1 MGYFDDK
8 KQLVDAFNYIKN
20 EYGDKILYSPEKLRT
35 LLMDL
40 APGFQKQT
48 RIFLNVLHNA
58 EIVKL
63 AQTNSNVSFDLL
75 IKRICD
81 DVGLSEPWAQEAAS
95 MLFGFWGVRRR
106 FELSRLLLI
115 ILKPI
120 VMMKKLSTLENR
132 WLPEH
137 ITMLLL
143 IRLLSVSLCS
153 WKTGIFQMRKHIAK
167 RYWI

>member
-20 EYGDKILYSPEKLRT
+20 EYGEKILYSPEKLRT

-75 IKRICD
+75 I
-81 DVGLSEPWAQEAAS
+81 
-95 MLFGFWGVRRR
+95 
-106 FELSRLLLI
+106 
-115 ILKPI
+115 
-120 VMMKKLSTLENR
+120 
-132 WLPEH
+132 
-137 ITMLLL
+137 
-143 IRLLSVSLCS
+143 
-153 WKTGIFQMRKHIAK
+153 
-167 RYWI
+167 